1 MKGDAGKDLLEKLGE
16 NVGNSP
22 NASDKTKE
30 EAGAIK
36 GDANT
41 DPKESEE
48 AKKEDGKKDTAN
60 TGDSGA
66 ANCRSLYLSF
76 ISL

>member
-41 DPKESEE
+41 DPLH
-48 AKKEDGKKDTAN
+48 T
-60 TGDSGA
+60 
-66 ANCRSLYLSF
+66 RR
-76 ISL
+76 

>member
-1 MKGDAGKDLLEKLGE
+1 MLRDIIDKTQDAVENGDESMKGDAGKDVLEKLGE

-41 DPKESEE
+41 DPLH
-48 AKKEDGKKDTAN
+48 T
-60 TGDSGA
+60 
-66 ANCRSLYLSF
+66 RR
-76 ISL
+76 

>member
-36 GDANT
+36 GDKIWIN
-41 DPKESEE
+41 
-48 AKKEDGKKDTAN
+48 
-60 TGDSGA
+60 
-66 ANCRSLYLSF
+66 RRF
-76 ISL
+76 